1 MLPISL
7 EGQRL
12 LVPLQYGVG
21 EQNLVVGPKDVALYR
36 VLQHVIPRTPG
47 AVVDVGCNVGHFMEL
62 CVLVDRN
69 RRYVGVDVST
79 ACVSYV
85 EAFIRANALQAHQVF
100 PLGLSDRPGI
110 QRVFTNSPF
119 DVCASL
125 SANTYLPGT
134 LGTGGVVIVDTGDA
148 FLDRLGLTGVA
159 LIKIDVEGLELSV
172 LKGLRETVD
181 RERPYLIFEILVYA
195 HLAQRA
201 GNEAQKKHVMER
213 RKEAALGLER
223 FCREQ
228 DYVVYRMLS
237 NGDLEY
243 RRELDPGDSTDLMAM
258 DHLALP
264 REKAADLLAGYGYR
278 IDMRPDQ
285 AAA

>member
-1 MLPISL
+1 M
-7 EGQRL
+7 
-12 LVPLQYGVG
+12 
-21 EQNLVVGPKDVALYR
+21 
-36 VLQHVIPRTPG
+36 
-47 AVVDVGCNVGHFMEL
+47 
-62 CVLVDRN
+62 
-69 RRYVGVDVST
+69 
-79 ACVSYV
+79 
-85 EAFIRANALQAHQVF
+85 
-100 PLGLSDRPGI
+100 
-110 QRVFTNSPF
+110 FTNSPF